1 MWSDNIAE
9 KDYLGFDVHA
19 NLIKGLIDEPEML
32 PITIG
37 VFGDWGSGKSSIM
50 ESLKKAYDA
59 EGDKTTMCLQ
69 FNGWVFEGYDDAKA
83 ALIEAILKNFEDNK
97 SLPQKAKD
105 KLATLA
111 KSVNWMRTIGFGVKN
126 IAIPLVTASL
136 TGGLS
141 LGPQIFEWIKGL
153 SKNPANIAEAVK
165 NLDFDNFKEKYFKE
179 GSQPSI
185 EEQYQVVRKFRDDF
199 KELLDEAG
207 ISKLIVLIDD
217 LDRCLPDR
225 IIDNLEAIKLFL
237 NVDNSAF
244 VIGADPR
251 IVRDAIRHRYKDLI
265 ARDDAEENK
274 RVVVDYLEKLIQVP
288 YTLPKL
294 SDSEVETYI
303 TLLFCEE
310 EFGKKGM
317 GEVIAAFKEFRK
329 KDRYS
334 VFGIEEVKQTISDE
348 DVKKRL
354 EEKVSLISKLS
365 PLIAG
370 NLDGNPRQIKRFLN
384 TFVLRTKLADVAK
397 LADFKVDVLAKLM
410 ILEYAEP
417 NRFAELYKWQS
428 QNKGYSPQLK
438 ELEMRQDN
446 GEHIIAEKYKDWKQ
460 TKMVTWLESEPSL
473 ANIDLRD
480 YYWISRDRLESMSS
494 AMTPPIVKTII
505 TSLMVKGQ
513 AENLIRNKIKGDV
526 QGLQESLQHE
536 LYSELSK
543 RAVANNAERKQVFN
557 LFELMIGEGCSC
569 GSEYRDMCKA
579 VNLKS
584 KPALKEIVNRIA
596 ENHSEYQ
603 DLKN

>member
-59 EGDKTTMCLQ
+59 EEDKTTMCLQ

-97 SLPQKAKD
+97 SLPQKAKG
-105 KLATLA
+105 KLATLT
-111 KSVNWMRTIGFGVKN
+111 KSVNWMRAIGFGVKN
-126 IAIPLVTASL
+126 VAIPLVTASL

-153 SKNPANIAEAVK
+153 SGNPAQIAEAVK
-165 NLDFDNFKEKYFKE
+165 DLDYDKFKEKYFKE
-179 GSQPSI
+179 SSQLSI

-199 KELLDEAG
+199 KILLDEAG
-207 ISKLIVLIDD
+207 VRKLIVLIDD

-317 GEVIAAFKEFRK
+317 GEVITAFKEFRK

-334 VFGIEEVKQTISDE
+334 VFGIEEVKQTISYE

-397 LADFKVDVLAKLM
+397 LTDFKVDVLAKLM

-446 GEHIIAEKYKDWKQ
+446 GEHVIAEKYKDWKQ
-460 TKMVTWLESEPSL
+460 AKMVTWLESEPSL

-480 YYWISRDRLESMSS
+480 YYWISRDRLESMSN

-513 AENLIRNKIKGDV
+513 AENLIRNKIKSDV

-569 GSEYRDMCKA
+569 SGEFRDMCKA
-579 VNLKS
+579 VNIKS

>member
-1 MWSDNIAE
+1 MWSDNIAVN
-9 KDYLGFDVHA
+9 DYLGFDVHA
-19 NLIKGLIDEPEML
+19 NLIKGLIDEPGML
-32 PITIG
+32 PLTIG

-50 ESLKKAYDA
+50 ESLKKAYDS
-59 EGDKTTMCLQ
+59 EKDKTTMCLQ

-83 ALIEAILKNFEDNK
+83 ALIEAILKSFEDNK

-105 KLATLA
+105 KLTTLA
-111 KSVNWMRTIGFGVKN
+111 KSVNWMRAVGFGVKN
-126 IAIPLVTASL
+126 VAVPLVTASL

-141 LGPQIFEWIKGL
+141 LGAHIFEWIKGL
-153 SKNPANIAEAVK
+153 SENPVKIAEAVK
-165 NLDFDNFKEKYFKE
+165 DLDYDKFKEKYFKE
-179 GSQPSI
+179 ESRFSI

-199 KELLDEAG
+199 KELLEEAG
-207 ISKLIVLIDD
+207 VSKLIVLIDD

-237 NVDNSAF
+237 NVENSAF

-310 EFGKKGM
+310 EFGKEGM
-317 GEVIAAFKEFRK
+317 DDVLTAFIKFRK
-329 KDRYS
+329 EDRYS
-334 VFGIEEVKQTISDE
+334 VFGIEEVKQAVSDE
-348 DVKKRL
+348 SVKKRL
-354 EEKVSLISKLS
+354 EEKVALISKLS

-397 LADFKVDVLAKLM
+397 ISGFKVDVLAKLM

-428 QNKGYSPQLK
+428 QNKGYAPQLK
-438 ELEMRQDN
+438 ELEKKQDN
-446 GEHIIAEKYKDWKQ
+446 DEHVITDKYKEWNQAKIL
-460 TKMVTWLESEPSL
+460 TWLESEPSL

-494 AMTPPIVKTII
+494 AMVPPIVKTII

-513 AENLIRNKIKGDV
+513 AEKLVRDKIKNDV
-526 QGLQESLQHE
+526 QELQENLQHE
-536 LYSELSK
+536 IYSELSK
-543 RAVANNAERKQVFN
+543 RAVVNNIERKQVFN
-557 LFELMIGEGCSC
+557 LFELMIGEGCPCS
-569 GSEYRDMCKA
+569 SQFRAMCKA
-579 VNLKS
+579 VNLKGT
-584 KPALKEIVNRIA
+584 PALKEIVNRIA